1 MTAAE
6 YRAAR
11 DRYED
16 ALTELRAAR
25 NALAQA
31 EHELAAITEG
41 LDVLAARQPARAA
54 S

>member
-1 MTAAE
+1 MTAAG

-25 NALAQA
+25 NALAEA
-31 EHELAAITEG
+31 EHEAG
-41 LDVLAARQPARAA
+41 DSPDMDAARQPLGAA

>member
-6 YRAAR
+6 YRAAQN
-11 DRYED
+11 RYED

-25 NALAQA
+25 NALAEA
-31 EHELAAITEG
+31 EHELNAVSDG
-41 LDVLAARQPARAA
+41 LDMPAARQPMRAA